1 MSQIHLYRLGLVFAV
16 CSLVTMLF
24 NHTISAQEP
33 KDWGDDLVFHTF
45 SIAAVDPSTGES
57 GVAVTTR
64 VPCVGNGVPWVRAGV
79 GAVATQASTR
89 TAYGAEQYSYTV
101 AAVTQTTGGS
111 EQWLYR
117 VIAAMEEGNWASDTM
132 AGFSTDDIA
141 PDFNGSI
148 VASYQSSNQTIE
160 VSWDEIDVND
170 LDYYTCADL
179 HSEIVIPKQG
189 FDKFV
194 TYDEDKADIMSRHSD
209 LIENFSKTDKNFF
222 LYLHYSKIHTGIRD
236 SVLKVYTNFSEEY
249 FKNRK
254 LNEQRYD
261 KLFKES
267 EIYLKNILDK
277 IYSVNLHQNSLILI
291 MSDHGISVGEK
302 IGEIAYGAFCYD
314 YTLRT
319 FAFISWPKIKPIEIH
334 QQVRSVDFMPT
345 VLDLLGIVTDS
356 EFEQLDGE
364 SLIPLQIGKKMKEK
378 IAYSET
384 GNPFNQSKPPKEP
397 NTMSVRTSKWKLI
410 QNKHNNTEELYD
422 LENDPSETTNLAG
435 TNLYIENVLRK
446 ELVSLSG

>member
-1 MSQIHLYRLGLVFAV
+1 MKKLNVIIILIDGGRLDRIMNSNYFQ
-16 CSLVTMLF
+16 SLKSKFSFFSNLITYSP
-24 NHTISAQEP
+24 HT
-33 KDWGDDLVFHTF
+33 
-45 SIAAVDPSTGES
+45 
-57 GVAVTTR
+57 
-64 VPCVGNGVPWVRAGV
+64 
-79 GAVATQASTR
+79 
-89 TAYGAEQYSYTV
+89 
-101 AAVTQTTGGS
+101 
-111 EQWLYR
+111 
-117 VIAAMEEGNWASDTM
+117 IAAMHAI
-132 AGFSTDDIA
+132 FSGCYGTRTGT
-141 PDFNGSI
+141 N
-148 VASYQSSNQTIE
+148 SYWSTYRFKKNRFKTLTE
-160 VSWDEIDVND
+160 YLKD

-194 TYDEDKADIMSRHSD
+194 TYDEDKADITSRHSD

-277 IYSVNLHQNSLILI
+277 IYSVNLHKNSLILI

-302 IGEIAYGAFCYD
+302 IGEIGYGAFCYD

-319 FAFISWPKIKPIEIH
+319 FALISWPKIKPIEIH

-356 EFEQLDGE
+356 DFEQLDGE

-422 LENDPSETTNLAG
+422 LVNDPSETTNLAG
-435 TNLYIENVLRK
+435 TNLDIEDVLRK
-446 ELVSLSG
+446 ELVSLSD